1 MEKPEPPQLEAAIDE
16 KAPAQEPAEPT
27 PAAEPQPAWTPTPP
41 PSKTKGFFKSLGTGL
56 MVLLMLGLSGA
67 VLYLM
72 SDLNRRTYR
81 LAQVGDTMV
90 VQKGRFM
97 PTGFEN
103 YQPEENR
110 LSQAYAP
117 IEVPSGARV
126 PGGQTFEDRTD
137 LDRAMFSILAGWARE
152 QLGSEDLTVASQ
164 AANYIERCVLLP
176 GVSEEQRRDISV
188 LRADLSF
195 RKGQNLLT
203 GIINQLE
210 AAAAQFREAIEQ
222 GTSFQGE
229 AENSLKQVQARID
242 VLKGTAEEEQRA
254 AESAEKPADAEPET
268 EPEQEIEDKDTTP
281 PAQKANP
288 EEEKAEDVEL

>member
-1 MEKPEPPQLEAAIDE
+1 
-16 KAPAQEPAEPT
+16 
-27 PAAEPQPAWTPTPP
+27 
-41 PSKTKGFFKSLGTGL
+41 

-242 VLKGTAEEEQRA
+242 VLKGQPKRNSGLRNPLKNRPMPSRKLSRKRKLRTKTKRRPL
-254 AESAEKPADAEPET
+254 K
-268 EPEQEIEDKDTTP
+268 
-281 PAQKANP
+281 KANP